1 MHTNTPIN
9 LDAKPVL
16 AWTAPS
22 RPTYERTKRWYTV
35 AFAIVFVV
43 AAYGIFSDSW
53 MLAIVSVLAGGMY
66 VLVHDHRPPLSSIEL
81 YDNGLRLNG
90 TFVRWDELEG
100 FWFIRTPEFSE
111 VRFVPKVRRG
121 RIAIQTGTQDITQ
134 LRMVLAQRLPEL
146 THKKESLLDV
156 LLRICKL

>member
-1 MHTNTPIN
+1 MHTNTPIT
-9 LDAKPVL
+9 LEAKPVL
-16 AWTAPS
+16 SWTAPS
-22 RPTYERTKRWYTV
+22 RPTYERTKRWYTA

-43 AAYGIFSDSW
+43 AAYGIFSGSW

-66 VLVHDHRPPLSSIEL
+66 VLIHDHRPPLSAMDL

-100 FWFIRTPEFSE
+100 FWFLRTPDYTE
-111 VRFVPKVRRG
+111 VRFVPKRPRG
-121 RIAIQTGTQDITQ
+121 RIGIQTGTQDLEQ

-156 LLRICKL
+156 CIRLCKL